1 MYPTD
6 LQDLR
11 PSGCCGSSDDGEDSR
26 GEGGGDTG
34 EDTSVDEFS
43 NDDDDSDS
51 QGDVRETGDCTI
63 QNAFCDSRP
72 FSADTWLSDTSHCI
86 YCLRSLL

>member
-26 GEGGGDTG
+26 GEGGGIL
-34 EDTSVDEFS
+34 
-43 NDDDDSDS
+43 
-51 QGDVRETGDCTI
+51 VRT
-63 QNAFCDSRP
+63 
-72 FSADTWLSDTSHCI
+72 
-86 YCLRSLL
+86 LLLMNLVMMTMTVTLKVT